1 MIAYFLLINTL
12 IFLPAYLLNW
22 KKSTF
27 LPLQLFQKPFAT
39 KSLLANFIR
48 RYNFDIFR
56 FAGDF
61 AFITLILLFFKSV
74 IPIAFANILVFLY
87 VIFAI
92 IHQTYYHGIK
102 YIYNTEPLFIN
113 DIILIKRGLGI
124 AFHGFKFWLVVSIT
138 LLLLSIFVI
147 KSGK

>member
-1 MIAYFLLINTL
+1 MIIYFLFLNAL
-12 IFLPAYLLNW
+12 IFLPTYLLNW

-27 LPLQLFQKPFAT
+27 LPLQLFEKPFSIKT
-39 KSLLANFIR
+39 FLANFIR

-61 AFITLILLFFKSV
+61 AFITLIILGFKNI
-74 IPIAFANILVFLY
+74 IPIAFANFFVFFY
-87 VIFAI
+87 VFFAI
-92 IHQTYYHGIK
+92 IHQTYYHSIK

-124 AFHGFKFWLVVSIT
+124 AFHGFKFWLV
-138 LLLLSIFVI
+138 LSI
-147 KSGK
+147 